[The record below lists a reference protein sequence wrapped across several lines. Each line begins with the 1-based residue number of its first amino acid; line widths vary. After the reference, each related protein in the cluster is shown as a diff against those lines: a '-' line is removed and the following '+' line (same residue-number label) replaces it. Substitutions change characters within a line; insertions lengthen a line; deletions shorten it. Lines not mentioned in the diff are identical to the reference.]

1 MPQSYHNTHRFQI
14 SQSLPIFC
22 ASFFCAVF
30 SACPCNLQC
39 CTVLLIFW
47 VWQLL
52 IRSSLISALFKRAI
66 VRSLAQS
73 LFKKEWMSD
82 RFFRR
87 SLQKSEREITFC
99 RSFEKSEKAKMSD
112 FPNRTFFTQ
121 KKERS
126 LIIIMNKYWA
136 THLHICSIAHR

>member
-66 VRSLAQS
+66 VRSLPQS
-73 LFKKEWMSD
+73 LFKKE
-82 RFFRR
+82 RR
-87 SLQKSEREITFC
+87 RDCSFC
-99 RSFEKSEKAKMSD
+99 RSFQKSKRAIALLSLFSKEQMSNRSFCCSFQKSNEKSDRSFALSKRAKE
-112 FPNRTFFTQ
+112 Q
-121 KKERS
+121 K
-126 LIIIMNKYWA
+126 
-136 THLHICSIAHR
+136 